1 MKKNTFFIF
10 LMILA
15 LFFWTDNRSYSKTSF
30 SVGEILI
37 SNPRI
42 ITQQNDKKDIALVFE
57 IINKS
62 KNQESLISTRILTA
76 ENFLFDEILDI
87 GPGEEIQFKRF
98 MKYDTIRSSVH
109 DLYAGDRIPIDLFFK
124 NNGSILVFAEVI
136 SREN

>member
-10 LMILA
+10 LIILA
-15 LFFWTDNRSYSKTSF
+15 LFFWTENHSYSKTSF
-30 SVGEILI
+30 SVGGILI

-42 ITQQNDKKDIALVFE
+42 ITQYNDKKDIVLVFE
-57 IINKS
+57 IINKG

-87 GPGEEIQFKRF
+87 GPGKEIQFKRF
-98 MKYDTIRSSVH
+98 MKYDMIRASEH

-124 NNGSILVFAEVI
+124 NNGSILVFAEVM

>member
-1 MKKNTFFIF
+1 M
-10 LMILA
+10 
-15 LFFWTDNRSYSKTSF
+15 
-30 SVGEILI
+30 
-37 SNPRI
+37 
-42 ITQQNDKKDIALVFE
+42 LVFE
-57 IINKS
+57 IINKG

-98 MKYDTIRSSVH
+98 MKYDTIRPSEH

-124 NNGSILVFAEVI
+124 NNGSILVFAEVM

>member
-10 LMILA
+10 LMTLA
-15 LFFWTDNRSYSKTSF
+15 LFFWTNNHSYSKTSF

-57 IINKS
+57 IINKG

-98 MKYDTIRSSVH
+98 MKYDTIRPSEH

>member
-1 MKKNTFFIF
+1 MKKSTFFIF
-10 LMILA
+10 LIILA
-15 LFFWTDNRSYSKTSF
+15 LFFWTENHSYSKTTF
-30 SVGEILI
+30 SVGGILI

-42 ITQQNDKKDIALVFE
+42 ITQYNDKKDIALVFE
-57 IINKS
+57 IINKG

-98 MKYDTIRSSVH
+98 MKYDMIRASEH

-124 NNGSILVFAEVI
+124 NNGSILVFAEVM

>member
-1 MKKNTFFIF
+1 MKKNTFFTF
-10 LMILA
+10 LMIQA

-98 MKYDTIRSSVH
+98 MKYDTIRPSEH

-124 NNGSILVFAEVI
+124 NNGSILVFAEVM

>member
-1 MKKNTFFIF
+1 MKKDTFFIF

-15 LFFWTDNRSYSKTSF
+15 LFFWTDNHSYSKTSF

-98 MKYDTIRSSVH
+98 MKYDTIRPSAH

-124 NNGSILVFAEVI
+124 SNGSILVFAEVI

>member
-1 MKKNTFFIF
+1 MKKNTFFTF
-10 LMILA
+10 LMIQA

-42 ITQQNDKKDIALVFE
+42 ITQQNDKKDIVLVFK

-98 MKYDTIRSSVH
+98 MKYDTIRPSKH

>member
-1 MKKNTFFIF
+1 MKKDTFFIF
-10 LMILA
+10 LMILT

-42 ITQQNDKKDIALVFE
+42 ITQQNDKKDIALVFK

-136 SREN
+136 SKEN

>member
-1 MKKNTFFIF
+1 MKKNTFFTF
-10 LMILA
+10 LMIQA

-57 IINKS
+57 IINKG

-98 MKYDTIRSSVH
+98 MKYDTIRPSEH
-109 DLYAGDRIPIDLFFK
+109 DLYVGDRIPIDLFFK

>member
-10 LMILA
+10 LMTLA

-98 MKYDTIRSSVH
+98 MKYDTIRSSAH

>member
-10 LMILA
+10 LMILT

-98 MKYDTIRSSVH
+98 MKYDTIRPSEH

>member
-1 MKKNTFFIF
+1 MKKSTFFIF
-10 LMILA
+10 LIILA
-15 LFFWTDNRSYSKTSF
+15 LFFWTENHSYSKTSF
-30 SVGEILI
+30 SVGGILI

-42 ITQQNDKKDIALVFE
+42 ITQYNDKKDIVLVFE
-57 IINKS
+57 IINKG

-98 MKYDTIRSSVH
+98 MKYDMIRASEH

-124 NNGSILVFAEVI
+124 NNGSILVFAEVM

>member
-1 MKKNTFFIF
+1 M
-10 LMILA
+10 
-15 LFFWTDNRSYSKTSF
+15 
-30 SVGEILI
+30 I

-42 ITQQNDKKDIALVFE
+42 ITQYNDKKDIALVFE
-57 IINKS
+57 IINKG

-98 MKYDTIRSSVH
+98 MKYDMIRASEH

-124 NNGSILVFAEVI
+124 NNGSILVFAEVM

>member
-1 MKKNTFFIF
+1 MKENIFFIF

-15 LFFWTDNRSYSKTSF
+15 LFFWTGNYSYSKTSF

-42 ITQQNDKKDIALVFE
+42 IIQQNDKKDIALVFE

>member
-10 LMILA
+10 LIILA
-15 LFFWTDNRSYSKTSF
+15 LFFWTENHSYSKTSF

-37 SNPRI
+37 LNPRI

-62 KNQESLISTRILTA
+62 KNEESLISTRILTA

-98 MKYDTIRSSVH
+98 MKYDMIRASEH

-124 NNGSILVFAEVI
+124 NNGSILVFAEVM

>member
-1 MKKNTFFIF
+1 MKKNTFFTF
-10 LMILA
+10 LMIQA

-42 ITQQNDKKDIALVFE
+42 ITQQNDKKDIALVFK

-98 MKYDTIRSSVH
+98 MKYDTIRPSAH

-136 SREN
+136 SIEN

>member
-1 MKKNTFFIF
+1 
-10 LMILA
+10 MIQA

-30 SVGEILI
+30 SVGGILI

-42 ITQQNDKKDIALVFE
+42 ITQQNDKKDIALVFK

-62 KNQESLISTRILTA
+62 KDQESLISTRILTA

-98 MKYDTIRSSVH
+98 MKYDKIRSSKH
-109 DLYAGDRIPIDLFFK
+109 DLYVGDRIPIDLFFK

>member
-1 MKKNTFFIF
+1 M
-10 LMILA
+10 
-15 LFFWTDNRSYSKTSF
+15 
-30 SVGEILI
+30 
-37 SNPRI
+37 
-42 ITQQNDKKDIALVFE
+42 LVFE

-98 MKYDTIRSSVH
+98 MKYDTIRSSAH

>member
-98 MKYDTIRSSVH
+98 IKYDTIRSSVH

>member
-10 LMILA
+10 LMTLA
-15 LFFWTDNRSYSKTSF
+15 SFFWTNNHSYSKTSF

-57 IINKS
+57 IINKG

-98 MKYDTIRSSVH
+98 MKYDTIRPSEH

>member
-10 LMILA
+10 LMTLA

-57 IINKS
+57 IINKG

-98 MKYDTIRSSVH
+98 MKYDMIRASEH

-124 NNGSILVFAEVI
+124 NNGSILVFAEVM

>member
-10 LMILA
+10 LIILT
-15 LFFWTDNRSYSKTSF
+15 LFFWTENHSYSKTSF
-30 SVGEILI
+30 SVGGILI

-42 ITQQNDKKDIALVFE
+42 ITQYNDKKDIALVFE
-57 IINKS
+57 IINKG

-98 MKYDTIRSSVH
+98 MKYDTIRPSAH

>member
-10 LMILA
+10 LMIQA

-98 MKYDTIRSSVH
+98 MKYDMIRASEH

-124 NNGSILVFAEVI
+124 NNGSILVFAEVM

>member
-10 LMILA
+10 LMTLA

-98 MKYDTIRSSVH
+98 MKYDTIRPSEH

>member
-42 ITQQNDKKDIALVFE
+42 ITQQNDKKDIALVFK

-98 MKYDTIRSSVH
+98 MKYDTIRSSEY

>member
-1 MKKNTFFIF
+1 MKKNTFFTF
-10 LMILA
+10 LMIQA

>member
-1 MKKNTFFIF
+1 MKKDTFFIF

-15 LFFWTDNRSYSKTSF
+15 LFFWTDNHSYSKTSF

-98 MKYDTIRSSVH
+98 MKYDKIRPSEH
-109 DLYAGDRIPIDLFFK
+109 DLYVGDRIPIDLFFK

>member
-10 LMILA
+10 LMTLA

-98 MKYDTIRSSVH
+98 MKYDTIRPSEH

-124 NNGSILVFAEVI
+124 NNGSILVFAEVM

>member
-42 ITQQNDKKDIALVFE
+42 ITQQNDKKDIVLVFE
-57 IINKS
+57 IINKG

-98 MKYDTIRSSVH
+98 MKYDMIRASEH

>member
-10 LMILA
+10 LIILA
-15 LFFWTDNRSYSKTSF
+15 LFFWTENHSYSKTSF

-42 ITQQNDKKDIALVFE
+42 ITQYNDKKDIALVFE
-57 IINKS
+57 IINKG

-98 MKYDTIRSSVH
+98 MKYDMIRASEH